1 MLVTA
6 STKGTLLRVFNT
18 ETCEQIVELRR
29 GADQAVITDVSI
41 DPTNKMVVCA
51 SDKGTIHVFNTKP
64 DG

>member
-18 ETCEQIVELRR
+18 ETGEQIIELRR

-41 DPTNKMVVCA
+41 DPANKMVVCT
-51 SDKGTIHVFNTKP
+51 SDKGTIHIFHTKP